1 MTMPLT
7 PLRIVIADD
16 HALFRAGL
24 RALLREMPGAQVIAE
39 AGNGDD
45 AVALARQHRPD
56 VIVMDISMK
65 GLNGL
70 DAAARIKTSAP
81 AVRVIVLSM
90 HDTEDYVAQAL
101 RAGASAYLLKDSA
114 EPELE
119 LALSA
124 VMRGEIYLSPRVS
137 KPVVDAYVRRSGADG
152 SPLPALTARQR
163 EILQLIAEGHSTK
176 RIAGKLSVSVKTID
190 AHRAQIMERLQIHDV
205 PGLVRYAIRNGLVS
219 LDR

>member
-1 MTMPLT
+1 M

-24 RALLREMPGAQVIAE
+24 RALLREMPGVQVIAE
-39 AGNGDD
+39 AGNGDE

-56 VIVMDISMK
+56 VVVMDISMK

-70 DAAARIKTSAP
+70 DAAARIKASVSAT
-81 AVRVIVLSM
+81 RVIVLSM

-124 VMRGEIYLSPRVS
+124 VMRGETYLSPRVS

>member
-1 MTMPLT
+1 MPAK
-7 PLRIVIADD
+7 PLRILIADD

-24 RALLREMPGAQVIAE
+24 RALLREMPSVQVIAE
-39 AGNGDD
+39 AGTGDD
-45 AVALARQHRPD
+45 AVVLARAHRPD
-56 VIVMDISMK
+56 AIVMDISMK

-70 DAAARIKTSAP
+70 DATARIKASAP
-81 AVRVIVLSM
+81 ATRVIVLSM
-90 HDTEDYVAQAL
+90 HDSEDYVAQAL

-119 LALSA
+119 LALKA

-137 KPVVDAYVRRSGADG
+137 KPVVDAYVRRCGGGG
-152 SPLPALTARQR
+152 SPPPALTARQR

-176 RIAGKLSVSVKTID
+176 RIAGKLNVSVKTID
-190 AHRAQIMERLQIHDV
+190 AHRAQIMERLQIRDV